1 MYNTGSIF
9 YNVLNNSSSNF
20 RFTIKPCDSFFI
32 ICECPDDCG
41 AWQQGKNSTKTNV
54 FIKSGET
61 LHFVVTSVVTV
72 KRKYLVLDRNS
83 NYKKRITWFDCEPEI
98 TTTVVEYIVEYT
110 TSVVHGNALQF

>member
-1 MYNTGSIF
+1 MNKYS
-9 YNVLNNSSSNF
+9 
-20 RFTIKPCDSFFI
+20 
-32 ICECPDDCG
+32 ECPDDCG

-110 TSVVHGNALQF
+110 TSGAHGNAKTTTAPYKQQNISTTKYN